1 MLAVIKADAYG
12 LGAEAV
18 ARTIADLADGFC
30 LFSLREA
37 AAIRL
42 WELTGKPSMTLGPDP
57 GVGEAEYL
65 AEHVRPSVWIVERA
79 TSLRAARPILSVDTG
94 MQRFACPPE
103 QIDAV
108 LAAGG
113 CDEAFTHA
121 TRLGHVQRLLELVGD
136 RNLRL
141 HAAGS
146 SLLDE
151 PLAWLNAVRPGLALY
166 QNAVRASTRLID
178 VRDTRGPGGY
188 TGFEAARHGIILAG
202 HANGLRVG
210 PCLVNGRL
218 SRILEVG
225 MQSAFVQAAQSD
237 RIGDEV
243 VLLGDAL
250 SEMEISAAW
259 GTSPQEVLVRM
270 CGMGERTYVASEA

>member
-18 ARTIADLADGFC
+18 APGIADLVDGFC

-37 AAIRL
+37 AAIKL
-42 WELTGKPSMTLGPDP
+42 WELTGKPAMTLGQDP
-57 GVGEAEYL
+57 GVGEADYT
-65 AEHVRPSVWIVERA
+65 AEHVRPAVWTIERA
-79 TSLRAARPILSVDTG
+79 AALRGARPILSVDTG

-121 TRLGHVQRLLELVGD
+121 TRLGHVQRLLESVGG

-151 PLAWLNAVRPGLALY
+151 PLARLDAVRPGLALY
-166 QNAVRASTRLID
+166 QNAVRVSTTLVD

-188 TGFEAARHGIILAG
+188 TGFEAARHGIVLVG

-225 MQSAFVQAAQSD
+225 MQSAYVQAGQID
-237 RIGDEV
+237 RAGDEV

-270 CGMGERTYVASEA
+270 CGMGERKYVGVG